1 VLYLSRTRT
10 RSVWSS
16 TTVRDYVYLACGVYL
31 ICVVYMYQNTKVF
44 SYEGTFES
52 TFEGTRT
59 FESTFESTRTFV
71 RKYESTKVRK
81 YESIYEGTYLFRA
94 IVCMYVCIYLEVRNN
109 ILSHEY
115 LSYDT
120 KV

>member
-1 VLYLSRTRT
+1 VYGARQRYVTTCTLLVVCTKVSDMCCVHVL
-10 RSVWSS
+10 
-16 TTVRDYVYLACGVYL
+16 
-31 ICVVYMYQNTKVF
+31 YQNTKVF
-44 SYEGTFES
+44 SYFRKYL
-52 TFEGTRT
+52 RT
-59 FESTFESTRTFV
+59 F
-71 RKYESTKVRK
+71 ESTKVRK

-94 IVCMYVCIYLEVRNN
+94 IVCMYLEVRNN

>member
-1 VLYLSRTRT
+1 
-10 RSVWSS
+10 
-16 TTVRDYVYLACGVYL
+16 VYLACGVYL

-44 SYEGTFES
+44 SYES
-52 TFEGTRT
+52 T
-59 FESTFESTRTFV
+59 FESTFESTL
-71 RKYESTKVRK
+71 STKVRK
-81 YESIYEGTYLFRA
+81 YESTFVFTNEGTYLFRA
-94 IVCMYVCIYLEVRNN
+94 IVCMYLEVRNN